1 MTVKPEFLNPTKV
14 AFKNEYIKQ
23 TDIFR
28 YTEAKATRHQQ
39 TRATRNLEG
48 NLQTK
53 GKLYQIELW
62 IYTKGQRRLKIVTLW
77 VDMIFFL
84 SCKSL

>member
-28 YTEAKATRHQQ
+28 YTEAKADPHHKEPWRKPANKRKTISNWIMDLYKGPEKAENSNTMGRH
-39 TRATRNLEG
+39 
-48 NLQTK
+48 
-53 GKLYQIELW
+53 
-62 IYTKGQRRLKIVTLW
+62 
-77 VDMIFFL
+77 DFFL
-84 SCKSL
+84 IM